1 MKVVRLKYAHNDPL
15 FHRARVAA
23 IPASN
28 LASAQL
34 LLTGEACCGFVPV
47 TLAARHGL
55 PVVPRLAVYSDG
67 PVISSR
73 LFKGGGAGY
82 AAVED
87 TTVSALALKAAM
99 TTALKLYTYPPSEK
113 TQEKPPFSS
122 VKFYYAPPCG
132 CCEKYLAKLR
142 QYFAVEVTVLD
153 PQKLQELKKEL
164 GVPER
169 LWSCHTIAVEGGL
182 FIEGHGQRPSMRNGS
197 RPSHGQVENP
207 LQRQALLLLLTH
219 GYGGDRYHDR
229 KSQYRFRQAGAID
242 GPIRGGADQ

>member
-99 TTALKLYTYPPSEK
+99 GIELQRVATLDGAFAKYAGVLVIGDDALRLVDAGRPHIADVGEVWREK
-113 TQEKPPFSS
+113 FGTPLVYAVLAASPKAERQEVLRAVEELENSLAHFYENPTPLVEQAAKRLGISTQ
-122 VKFYYAPPCG
+122 
-132 CCEKYLAKLR
+132 LAER
-142 QYFAVEVTVLD
+142 YFATGVKYHVTPRVVQGL
-153 PQKLQELKKEL
+153 QKQAEIMGLGEL
-164 GVPER
+164 
-169 LWSCHTIAVEGGL
+169 
-182 FIEGHGQRPSMRNGS
+182 N
-197 RPSHGQVENP
+197 
-207 LQRQALLLLLTH
+207 LL
-219 GYGGDRYHDR
+219 
-229 KSQYRFRQAGAID
+229 
-242 GPIRGGADQ
+242 